1 MSFNF
6 SLGIAFKLL
15 IMKKVILSVFSC
27 LIGTMLFA
35 KTADTIPIPEFV
47 NEVYYY
53 DKANTILVPL
63 EKTSAEMKAKMKL
76 IGGGSAAYAIG
87 GDKSAT
93 RINPEGASFVIT
105 MSATSM
111 TDPALTISLYRFES
125 KKGRREATMSQYS
138 AMGGGQKGGNAVE
151 IKFKRVKEG
160 TFEIIIIG
168 NLVKGEYGFLNSY
181 SMNASGGMTT
191 FAFGVD

>member
-1 MSFNF
+1 
-6 SLGIAFKLL
+6 
-15 IMKKVILSVFSC
+15 MKKIILSIFSS

-35 KTADTIPIPEFV
+35 KTVDTIPIPEFV

-53 DKANTILVPL
+53 DKANTILTPL
-63 EKTSAEMKAKMKL
+63 EKANAEMKAKMKL

-105 MSATSM
+105 MSSGSM
-111 TDPALTISLYRFES
+111 MDPAMTISLYRFES
-125 KKGRREATMSQYS
+125 RKGRREATMSQYS
-138 AMGGGQKGGNAVE
+138 GMGGGQKGGSAIE

-168 NLVKGEYGFLNSY
+168 NLVKGEYGFINAH
-181 SMNASGGMTT
+181 SMNPGGGMTT

>member
-1 MSFNF
+1 M
-6 SLGIAFKLL
+6 LL
-15 IMKKVILSVFSC
+15 
-27 LIGTMLFA
+27 A
-35 KTADTIPIPEFV
+35 KTMDTIPIPEFV

-53 DKANTILVPL
+53 DKANTILIPL
-63 EKTSAEMKAKMKL
+63 EKANAEMKNKMKL

-105 MSATSM
+105 MSAGSM
-111 TDPALTISLYRFES
+111 MDPAMTINLYRFES
-125 KKGRREATMSQYS
+125 RKGRREAAMSQYS
-138 AMGGGQKGGNAVE
+138 SMGGGQKGGNAVE

-168 NLVKGEYGFLNSY
+168 NLVKGEYGFINSY
-181 SMNASGGMTT
+181 SMGAGGGMTT